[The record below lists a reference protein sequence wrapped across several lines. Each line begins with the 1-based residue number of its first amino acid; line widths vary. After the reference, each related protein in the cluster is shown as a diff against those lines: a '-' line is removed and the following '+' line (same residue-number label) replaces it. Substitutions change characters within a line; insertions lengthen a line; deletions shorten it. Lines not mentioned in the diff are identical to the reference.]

1 MTLSKLNSDTSDIYP
16 VLEWEEEVLRCM
28 FPAKLLDLLGSLSG
42 LCEVVVVVSA
52 NSKDGLEA
60 VTE

>member
-42 LCEVVVVVSA
+42 LCEVVLVSA

-60 VTE
+60 AVIV